1 MKIDRI
7 FLALVLMMAA
17 VSVSLGQTKGN
28 KASGS
33 NVRNEIEAASKGF
46 AETLGKG
53 DAAKIADMY
62 AEGARVMPPNGPVV
76 QERQR
81 IQEFWQG
88 FINSGAKLSLSTSDV
103 EAQGNVAIEV
113 GTYEMISPDNKR
125 DTGKFVVVWRRHTKG
140 WKLAVDIWNSDM
152 PVSSN

>member
-1 MKIDRI
+1 MKINRI
-7 FLALVLMMAA
+7 SLVLVMMIAA

-28 KASGS
+28 KASGA
-33 NVRNEIEAASKGF
+33 NIRNDIEAASKGF
-46 AETLGKG
+46 AETLSKG

-62 AEGARVMPPNGPVV
+62 AEGARVLPPNGPVV

-88 FINSGAKLSLSTSDV
+88 FINTGAKLSLSTSDV
-103 EAQGNVAIEV
+103 EAQGNVAIEI

-125 DTGKFVVVWRRHTKG
+125 DTGKFVVVWRRHKKD
-140 WKLAVDIWNSDM
+140 WKLAIDIWNSDM
-152 PVSSN
+152 PVSSK

>member
-7 FLALVLMMAA
+7 FLVLVMMMMA

-33 NVRNEIEAASKGF
+33 NIRNDIEAASKGF
-46 AETLGKG
+46 VEALSKR

-62 AEGARVMPPNGPVV
+62 AEGARVLPPNSPMV

-88 FINSGAKLSLSTSDV
+88 FINTGAKLSLSTSDV

-113 GTYEMISPDNKR
+113 GTYELISPDNKR
-125 DTGKFVVVWRRHTKG
+125 DAGKFVVVWRRHKKD

-152 PVSSN
+152 PVSSK